1 MVGRKACVQLLTY
14 VQSLRIV
21 YEVQADFFEQL
32 GGDESTPNWLIRRR
46 LGAQRR
52 RTLQA
57 QQLVDK
63 HDVEACGA
71 ALRQKKSEGK
81 KFPVESTCLEQ
92 ARLRFQAS
100 DDELNAHDAAEAAHS
115 MRDEIKI
122 REEEVERVADCKQTL
137 KRVRYA
143 DDALT
148 QAMHDARTSGSTITL
163 SRLPKMRGDCTGGSH
178 RRAGGAR
185 EASSGAEE
193 RVGRCQATKNYSG
206 GAPAGSEVSSRG
218 LWGG

>member
-1 MVGRKACVQLLTY
+1 MGTKVDPELVDKATT
-14 VQSLRIV
+14 R
-21 YEVQADFFEQL
+21 
-32 GGDESTPNWLIRRR
+32 
-46 LGAQRR
+46 AQRR

-71 ALRQKKSEGK
+71 ALRQKKSEGL
-81 KFPVESTCLEQ
+81 KFPVEATCLEQ
-92 ARLRFQAS
+92 ARRRFQAS

-122 REEEVERVADCKQTL
+122 REEEVERVADCKSTL

-148 QAMHDARTSGSTITL
+148 QAMHDADKS
-163 SRLPKMRGDCTGGSH
+163 
-178 RRAGGAR
+178 
-185 EASSGAEE
+185 
-193 RVGRCQATKNYSG
+193 
-206 GAPAGSEVSSRG
+206 
-218 LWGG
+218 